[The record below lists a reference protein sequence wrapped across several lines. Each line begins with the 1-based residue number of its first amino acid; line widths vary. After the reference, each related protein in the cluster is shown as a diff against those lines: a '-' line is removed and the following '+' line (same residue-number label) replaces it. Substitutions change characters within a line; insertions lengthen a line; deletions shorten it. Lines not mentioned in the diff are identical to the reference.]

1 MINVSPISY
10 GFAMSILDIIM
21 ETLCKYYS
29 ITVWTGWLRTSLL
42 LVAMAVYAFQPLIFT
57 RALKH
62 GGGMAVT
69 NVSWTVVS
77 TGVIVIIGA
86 VVFGE
91 RLDKYKWLGILLS
104 IISLV
109 LLSIA

>member
-29 ITVWTGWLRTSLL
+29 ITVWTGWMRTSLL
-42 LVAMAVYAFQPLIFT
+42 LVAMAVYAFQPVLFT

-62 GGGMAVT
+62 QGMAVT
-69 NVSWTVVS
+69 NVSWNVVS

>member
-1 MINVSPISY
+1 MMNVSPISY

-29 ITVWTGWLRTSLL
+29 ITAWTGWMRTSLL
-42 LVAMAVYAFQPLIFT
+42 LVAMAVYSFQPLLFT

-62 GGGMAVT
+62 QGMAVT
-69 NVSWTVVS
+69 NVSWNVMS

-91 RLDKYKWLGILLS
+91 RLDKYKWVGILLS

>member
-1 MINVSPISY
+1 MINVSQISY

-29 ITVWTGWLRTSLL
+29 VTVWTGWMRTSLL
-42 LVAMAVYAFQPLIFT
+42 LVAMAVYAFQPLLFT
-57 RALKH
+57 RALKQQ
-62 GGGMAVT
+62 GMAVT
-69 NVSWTVVS
+69 NVTWNVVS
-77 TGVIVIIGA
+77 TGLIVIIGA

-104 IISLV
+104 IISLM